1 MKGLKLMFENIII
14 KYIGTIIIS
23 MIPIIE
29 LRGAIPIAVF
39 SFHLTYFEAFILS
52 VIGNC
57 IPIFFIV
64 KYIKPLFNFFGRF
77 KPFKKIIDY
86 ATEKANKKIAENPKL
101 QTATFFALYLFVAI
115 PLPMT
120 GAWTGS
126 LIANFLDLPPKKSFL
141 PLGLGV
147 LTAGIIIL
155 TVTAIANGG
164 ISYLFQNM

>member
-1 MKGLKLMFENIII
+1 MFENIII
-14 KYIGTIIIS
+14 KYIATIIIS

>member
-1 MKGLKLMFENIII
+1 MFENIII

-23 MIPIIE
+23 MRPIIE

>member
-1 MKGLKLMFENIII
+1 MFENIII
-14 KYIGTIIIS
+14 KYICTIIIS

-147 LTAGIIIL
+147 LTAGIVIL

>member
-1 MKGLKLMFENIII
+1 MLENIFIR
-14 KYIGTIIIS
+14 YLLTIIIS
-23 MIPIIE
+23 MVPIIE

-39 SFHLTYFEAFILS
+39 SFQLTYFEAFILG

-77 KPFKKIIDY
+77 KPFRIIIDF

-101 QTATFFALYLFVAI
+101 QTATFFALYVFVAI
-115 PLPMT
+115 PLPVT

-126 LIANFLDLPPKKSFL
+126 LIANFLDLPPKKAFL
-141 PLGLGV
+141 PLALGV
-147 LTAGIIIL
+147 FTAGIIIL
-155 TVTAIANGG
+155 TLTAIANGG
-164 ISYLFQNM
+164 ITYLFQHM

>member
-1 MKGLKLMFENIII
+1 MLENIFIR
-14 KYIGTIIIS
+14 YLLTIIIS
-23 MIPIIE
+23 MVPIIE

-39 SFHLTYFEAFILS
+39 SFHLTYFEAFLLG

-77 KPFKKIIDY
+77 KPFKIIIDF

-115 PLPMT
+115 PLPVT

-126 LIANFLDLPPKKSFL
+126 LIANFLDLPPKKAFL
-141 PLGLGV
+141 PLALGV
-147 LTAGIIIL
+147 LTAGVIIL
-155 TVTAIANGG
+155 TLTAVANGG
-164 ISYLFQNM
+164 ITYLFQQM

>member
-1 MKGLKLMFENIII
+1 MFENIIV
-14 KYIGTIIIS
+14 KYICTIIIS
-23 MIPIIE
+23 MIPVIE

>member
-1 MKGLKLMFENIII
+1 MLENIFVR
-14 KYIGTIIIS
+14 YLLTIIIS
-23 MIPIIE
+23 MVPIIE

-39 SFHLTYFEAFILS
+39 SFHLTYFEAFILG

-77 KPFKKIIDY
+77 KPFKVIIDF

-101 QTATFFALYLFVAI
+101 QTATFFALYVFVAI
-115 PLPMT
+115 PLPVT

-126 LIANFLDLPPKKSFL
+126 LIANFLDLPPKKAFL
-141 PLGLGV
+141 PLAMGV
-147 LTAGIIIL
+147 FTAGVIIL
-155 TVTAIANGG
+155 TLTAIANGG
-164 ISYLFQNM
+164 ITYLFQHM

>member
-1 MKGLKLMFENIII
+1 MFENIII
-14 KYIGTIIIS
+14 NYIGTIIIS

>member
-1 MKGLKLMFENIII
+1 MFENIII